1 LKLLD
6 ANQNILVDL
15 AEATVVNM
23 NKFKQWWH
31 ETDSIEMVLFATIW
45 SLFGYGAYVVILEL
59 IDRVMP

>member
-31 ETDSIEMVLFATIW
+31 ETDSIEMVLFA
-45 SLFGYGAYVVILEL
+45 SLAFCVGWGLYHVVIGL
-59 IDRVMP
+59 IDRFIG